1 MDDARIDCS
10 ASPLPNG
17 DVLYYGRTRMIVIG
31 ASTRIA
37 FFRTPSLKITP
48 YEDDGVPSTPV
59 IMASIDGIQIG
70 STQSMV
76 VYGVCIESEGAYTY
90 FDINAQTS
98 EGVPVSEEPLYWCNV
113 TIIGTPA
120 GPPGSN

>member
-17 DVLYYGRTRMIVIG
+17 DVLYYGRARMIDNG

-37 FFRTPSLKITP
+37 YFRTPNLKITP
-48 YEDDGVPSTPV
+48 YEEDGVPSTPV

-70 STQSMV
+70 SSESMV
-76 VYGVCIESEGAYTY
+76 VYGVSVQAEGPYTY
-90 FDINAQTS
+90 FDINTQAVD
-98 EGVPVSEEPLYWCNV
+98 GVEVPESLYWCNV
-113 TIIGTPA
+113 TIIGTPL
-120 GPPGSN
+120 P

>member
-17 DVLYYGRTRMIVIG
+17 DVLYYGRARMIVIG

-37 FFRTPSLKITP
+37 FFRTPGLKTTP
-48 YEDDGVPSTPV
+48 YEEDGVRSTPV
-59 IMASIDGIQIG
+59 ILASIDGIQIG

-76 VYGVCIESEGAYTY
+76 VYGVSVHAEHSCSER
-90 FDINAQTS
+90 DINAQTVES
-98 EGVPVSEEPLYWCNV
+98 
-113 TIIGTPA
+113 I
-120 GPPGSN
+120 

>member
-17 DVLYYGRTRMIVIG
+17 DVLYYGRARMIVIG

-37 FFRTPSLKITP
+37 FFRTPGLKITP
-48 YEDDGVPSTPV
+48 YEEDGIPSTPV

-76 VYGVCIESEGAYTY
+76 VYGVSIQAEGPYTY
-90 FDINAQTS
+90 FDINAQTA
-98 EGVPVSEEPLYWCNV
+98 EGVPVSDEALYWCNV

-120 GPPGSN
+120 GSP

>member
-10 ASPLPNG
+10 AAPLPNG
-17 DVLYYGRTRMIVIG
+17 DVLYYARARMIIIG

-48 YEDDGVPSTPV
+48 FEEDGVPSTPV
-59 IMASIDGIQIG
+59 VIASIDGIQIG

-76 VYGVCIESEGAYTY
+76 VYGISIQAEGPYTY
-90 FDINAQTS
+90 FDINTQTA
-98 EGVPVSEEPLYWCNV
+98 EGEEVPDETLYWCNV
-113 TIIGTPA
+113 TIIGTPL
-120 GPPGSN
+120 